1 MGAKRYPM
9 DEVISHLLKD
19 LNEAQKAAVS
29 QTEGP
34 LLILAGAGS
43 GKTRVIT
50 YRIAYLVHIGIDPE
64 KILAVTFTNKAA
76 EEMNNRVRSLVPDA
90 DGAWI
95 GTFHST
101 CVKILRRT
109 IDRLGYRNNF
119 LIYDTSDQL
128 HLIKDCLK
136 DLNLGEKEYRPQSVL
151 GRISGAK
158 NQLMGPQD
166 YAQLITNPFEQK
178 VAEIFY
184 RYQKKLKDNNALDF
198 DDIILNTVT
207 LFIQHEDVLRSYQE
221 RFQYIMVDEYQDTN
235 HAQYRWINLLAGG
248 HRNICVVGD
257 PDQAIYRWRGADFT
271 NLLKFED
278 DYANTKEIIL
288 NENYRSTQ
296 NILNAANHLIKF
308 NRMRKEKN
316 LWSKKNT
323 GDPIFYFNGSNEHEE
338 VDFVINCLERFK
350 RVEKRN
356 YRDMVIFYRT
366 HAQSRVFEDGLR
378 RAGIAYQI
386 IGGVSF
392 YQRKEIKDVVAYLRL
407 IEGTGD
413 SVSFRRVVNVP
424 ARGIGDSTIDKFE
437 KWRETRGFKVYDAL
451 QHVDEIE
458 GLMPKAR
465 MALRDFAK
473 VLDQLRDMKDQYQ
486 VPDFVSHLVEKIGYF
501 DELKKIDPAMSESRI
516 ENVQEFV
523 SFAEEYVLETQA
535 ASLRD
540 FLERI
545 SLVSDVDQW
554 QDAQDKL
561 TLMTLHSAKGLEF
574 PVVFMV
580 GLEEGIFP
588 HSNSASDEMEL
599 EEERRLM
606 YVGMTRA
613 KEKLVLSCANSR
625 LIYGRRGSALP
636 SRFLSEIPHELVRR
650 VTLYDYDYEIQPE
663 KPPAAAKSMMIAIEY
678 LVGQK
683 VLHPI
688 FGIGEVMELEGE
700 ADGMKVKVAFEK
712 NPSPKWLMTK
722 FARLTP
728 L

>member
-1 MGAKRYPM
+1 M
-9 DEVISHLLKD
+9 DEIIQNLTKD
-19 LNEAQKAAVS
+19 LNDAQKEAVC

-50 YRIAYLVHIGIDPE
+50 YRIGYLVHIGIDPE

-76 EEMNNRVRSLVPDA
+76 EEMYNRVRRLVPDA
-90 DGAWI
+90 EGVWI

-101 CVKILRRT
+101 CVKILRKT
-109 IDRLGYRNNF
+109 IDRLGYRNDF
-119 LIYDTSDQL
+119 MIYDTSDQL
-128 HLIKDCLK
+128 HLIKECLK
-136 DLNLGEKEYRPQSVL
+136 ELNLGEKEYRPQSVL

-158 NQLMGPQD
+158 NQLMGPQEF
-166 YAQLITNPFEQK
+166 AQLVSNFFEQK
-178 VAEIFY
+178 VAEIFI

-198 DDIILNTVT
+198 DDIILNTVD
-207 LFIQHEDVLRSYQE
+207 LFIKHEDVLRHYQD

-235 HAQYRWINLLAGG
+235 HAQYRWINLLAAG
-248 HRNICVVGD
+248 HHNICVVGD

-278 DYANTKEIIL
+278 DYSGTKEIVL
-288 NENYRSTQ
+288 DENYRSTQ
-296 NILNAANHLIKF
+296 TILKAANHLIKF
-308 NRMRKEKN
+308 NRLRKEKN
-316 LWSKKNT
+316 LWSKKEG
-323 GDPIFYFNGSNEHEE
+323 GDPIFFFNGSNEHEE
-338 VDFVINCLERFK
+338 VDFVINNLERFK

-413 SVSFRRVVNVP
+413 SVSFKRVVNVP

-437 KWRETRGFKVYDAL
+437 KWRDARGMKVYDAL
-451 QHVDEIE
+451 HSVHEIDA
-458 GLMPKAR
+458 LPPKAR
-465 MALRDFAK
+465 MALQEFTK
-473 VLDQLRDMKDQYQ
+473 VLDALRDIKDQYQ
-486 VPDFVSHLVEKIGYF
+486 VPDFVSHLVDRIGYF
-501 DELKKIDPAMSESRI
+501 DELKKIDPVMAESRI

-523 SFAEEYVLETQA
+523 SFAEEYVLETHA
-535 ASLRD
+535 SSLRD

-554 QDAQDKL
+554 QDSQDKL

-613 KEKLVLSCANSR
+613 KEKLILSCANSR

-636 SRFLSEIPHELVRR
+636 SRFLQELPYELVRR
-650 VTLYDYDYEIQPE
+650 VNLYDYEYEVEVE
-663 KPPAAAKSMMIAIEY
+663 KPPVNVQPVILTIQY
-678 LVGQK
+678 LIGQK

-688 FGIGEVMELEGE
+688 FGVGEVLEMEGE
-700 ADGMKVKVAFEK
+700 AESMKVRVAFEK

>member
-1 MGAKRYPM
+1 M
-9 DEVISHLLKD
+9 DEVITHLLKD
-19 LNEAQKAAVS
+19 LNDAQKEAVS

-101 CVKILRRT
+101 CVKILRRA

-128 HLIKDCLK
+128 HLIKECLK

-158 NQLMGPQD
+158 NQLMGPRD
-166 YAQLITNPFEQK
+166 FEQLISNTFEQK
-178 VAEIFY
+178 VAQIFHL
-184 RYQKKLKDNNALDF
+184 YQKKLKDNNALDF
-198 DDIILNTVT
+198 DDIILNTVN
-207 LFIQHEDVLRSYQE
+207 LFIQHEDVLRHYQE

-278 DYANTKEIIL
+278 DYSNTKEIVL

-316 LWSKKNT
+316 LWSKKDT

-424 ARGIGDSTIDKFE
+424 ARGIGDSTIEKFE
-437 KWRETRGFKVYDAL
+437 KWREIRGIKVYDAL
-451 QHVDEIE
+451 QHVDEVE

-501 DELKKIDPAMSESRI
+501 DELKKTDPAMSESRI

-535 ASLRD
+535 SSLRD

-554 QDAQDKL
+554 QDSQDKL

-636 SRFLSEIPHELVRR
+636 SRFLSEVPHELVRR

-663 KPPAAAKSMMIAIEY
+663 RPSSAPKSTAIVIEY
-678 LVGQK
+678 LIGQK

-700 ADGMKVKVAFEK
+700 AEAMKVKVAFEK